1 MSYHQLI
8 LALHL
13 LAIAIGIGLGFSNIV
28 NLATA
33 KSQTGDI
40 AKGLG
45 MGRLANRK
53 YHDAAVIIILVTGG
67 LLLANLGSMA
77 GLSKWFHIK
86 LAFVLIF
93 VVCHFAA
100 RTTVKQ
106 VIASGNMALMG
117 RAKMFSHIAITGAVL
132 ALISAVLAFAA

>member
-13 LAIAIGIGLGFSNIV
+13 LAIAIGIGLGFSNLV

-33 KSQTGDI
+33 KTQTGDI

-45 MGRLANRK
+45 LGRLANRK

-67 LLLANLGSMA
+67 LLLANLGSIA
-77 GLSKWFHIK
+77 VLSKWFHIK
-86 LAFVLIF
+86 LTFVLIF

-100 RTTVKQ
+100 RATVKQ

>member
-1 MSYHQLI
+1 VSYHQLI

-13 LAIAIGIGLGFSNIV
+13 IAIAIGIGIGFSNIV

-40 AKGLG
+40 AKGLA
-45 MGRLANRK
+45 MGRFANRK
-53 YHDAAVIIILVTGG
+53 YHDAAVIIILVSGG

-77 GLSKWFHIK
+77 GISKWFHFK
-86 LAFVLIF
+86 LAMVLVF

-100 RTTVKQ
+100 RATVKQ
-106 VIASGNMALMG
+106 VIATGNASLMG

>member
-8 LALHL
+8 LSLHL
-13 LAIAIGIGLGFSNIV
+13 LAIAVGIGIGFSNIV
-28 NLATA
+28 NLGTA
-33 KSQTGDI
+33 KSQSGDI
-40 AKGLG
+40 AKGLA

-53 YHDAAVIIILVTGG
+53 YHDAAVIIILITGG

-77 GLSKWFHIK
+77 GVSKWFHIK

-100 RTTVKQ
+100 RATVKQ
-106 VIASGNMALMG
+106 MLATGNTALMP
-117 RAKMFSHIAITGAVL
+117 RAKMLSHIAITGAVL

>member
-13 LAIAIGIGLGFSNIV
+13 LAIAIGIGIGFSNIV
-28 NLATA
+28 NLVTA

-100 RTTVKQ
+100 RATVKQ

-117 RAKMFSHIAITGAVL
+117 RARMFSHIAITGAVL

>member
-8 LALHL
+8 LALHIL
-13 LAIAIGIGLGFSNIV
+13 SITIGIGIGFSNIV

-40 AKGLG
+40 AKGLA

-53 YHDAAVIIILVTGG
+53 YHDAAVILILVTGG
-67 LLLANLGSMA
+67 LLLANLGVG

-86 LAFVLIF
+86 LAFVAIF
-93 VVCHFAA
+93 VICHFAA
-100 RTTVKQ
+100 RATVKQ
-106 VIASGNMALMG
+106 MLATGNTALMG
-117 RAKMFSHIAITGAVL
+117 RAKMLSHIAITGAVL
-132 ALISAVLAFAA
+132 SLISAVLAFAT

>member
-13 LAIAIGIGLGFSNIV
+13 LAIAIGIGIGFSNIV

-117 RAKMFSHIAITGAVL
+117 RARMFSHIAITGAVL

>member
-13 LAIAIGIGLGFSNIV
+13 LAIAIGIGVGFSNIV

-33 KSQTGDI
+33 KTQSGDI

-77 GLSKWFHIK
+77 GISKWFHVK
-86 LAFVLIF
+86 LALVAIF
-93 VVCHFAA
+93 VICHFAA
-100 RTTVKQ
+100 RATVKQ
-106 VIASGNMALMG
+106 VLATGNTALMP

-132 ALISAVLAFAA
+132 ALISAVLAFAN

>member
-1 MSYHQLI
+1 MSYHQFL
-8 LALHL
+8 LSAHL
-13 LAIAIGIGLGFSNIV
+13 LAIAIGIGIGFSNIV

-33 KSQTGDI
+33 KTQTGDI

-86 LAFVLIF
+86 LTFVAIF
-93 VVCHFAA
+93 VICHFAA
-100 RTTVKQ
+100 RYFSINGITNSNPAQ
-106 VIASGNMALMG
+106 LA
-117 RAKMFSHIAITGAVL
+117 RAKILSHIALTFAVIAVL
-132 ALISAVLAFAA
+132 TAVLAFAA

>member
-1 MSYHQLI
+1 VSYHQLI

-13 LAIAIGIGLGFSNIV
+13 LAIAIGIGIGFSNIV
-28 NLATA
+28 NLTTS
-33 KSQTGDI
+33 KSQSGDI
-40 AKGLG
+40 AKGLA

-53 YHDAAVIIILVTGG
+53 YHDAAVIIILVSGG

-77 GLSKWFHIK
+77 GISKWFHLK
-86 LAFVLIF
+86 LAMVLVF

-100 RTTVKQ
+100 RATVKQ
-106 VIASGNMALMG
+106 VIATGNAALMG

>member
-13 LAIAIGIGLGFSNIV
+13 LAIAIGIGIGFSNIV

-33 KSQTGDI
+33 KTQIGDI
-40 AKGLG
+40 SKGLA

-67 LLLANLGSMA
+67 LLLANLGSMT
-77 GLSKWFHIK
+77 GISKWFHVK

-100 RTTVKQ
+100 RATVKQ
-106 VIASGNMALMG
+106 MLATGNTALMP
-117 RAKMFSHIAITGAVL
+117 RAKMLSHIAITGAVL
-132 ALISAVLAFAA
+132 ALVSAVLAFAA

>member
-13 LAIAIGIGLGFSNIV
+13 LAIAIGIGIGFSNIV

-33 KSQTGDI
+33 KTQTGDI
-40 AKGLG
+40 AKGLA
-45 MGRLANRK
+45 MGRFANRK
-53 YHDAAVIIILVTGG
+53 YHDAAVIAILVTGG

-86 LAFVLIF
+86 LTLVLIF

-100 RTTVKQ
+100 RATVKQ
-106 VIASGNMALMG
+106 MIATGNTALMS
-117 RAKMFSHIAITGAVL
+117 RAKMFSHVAITGAVL
-132 ALISAVLAFAA
+132 ALISAVLAFAN

>member
-13 LAIAIGIGLGFSNIV
+13 LAIAIGIGIGFSNIV

-33 KSQTGDI
+33 KTQKGDI
-40 AKGLG
+40 SKGLA

-77 GLSKWFHIK
+77 GISKWFHVK

-100 RTTVKQ
+100 RATVKQ
-106 VIASGNMALMG
+106 MLATGNTALMS
-117 RAKMFSHIAITGAVL
+117 RAKMLSHIAITGAVL
-132 ALISAVLAFAA
+132 ALVSAVLAFAA

>member
-1 MSYHQLI
+1 VSYHQLI

-13 LAIAIGIGLGFSNIV
+13 LAIAIGIGIGFSNIV

-33 KSQTGDI
+33 KSRTGDI
-40 AKGLG
+40 AKGLA
-45 MGRLANRK
+45 MGRFANRK
-53 YHDAAVIIILVTGG
+53 YHDAAVIIILVSGG

-77 GLSKWFHIK
+77 GISKWFHFK
-86 LAFVLIF
+86 LAMVLVF

-100 RTTVKQ
+100 RATVKQ
-106 VIASGNMALMG
+106 VIATGNASLMG

>member
-1 MSYHQLI
+1 VSYHQLI

-13 LAIAIGIGLGFSNIV
+13 LAIAIGIGIGFSNIV
-28 NLATA
+28 NLATS
-33 KSQTGDI
+33 KSQSGDI
-40 AKGLG
+40 AKGLA

-53 YHDAAVIIILVTGG
+53 YHDAAVIIILVSGG
-67 LLLANLGSMA
+67 LLLANLGSMV
-77 GLSKWFHIK
+77 GISKWFHLK
-86 LAFVLIF
+86 LAMVLVF

-100 RTTVKQ
+100 RATVKQ
-106 VIASGNMALMG
+106 VIATGNAALMG

>member
-13 LAIAIGIGLGFSNIV
+13 LAIAIGIGIGISNIV
-28 NLATA
+28 NLGTA
-33 KSQTGDI
+33 KSQSGDI
-40 AKGLG
+40 AKGLA

-53 YHDAAVIIILVTGG
+53 YHDAAVIVILITGG

-77 GLSKWFHIK
+77 GVSKWFHVK
-86 LAFVLIF
+86 LTFVLIF

-100 RTTVKQ
+100 RATVKQ
-106 VIASGNMALMG
+106 MLATGNTALMG
-117 RAKMFSHIAITGAVL
+117 RAKMLSHIAITGAVL

>member
-13 LAIAIGIGLGFSNIV
+13 LAIAIGIGVGFSNLV
-28 NLATA
+28 SLRLT
-33 KSQTGDI
+33 KTQTGDI

-86 LAFVLIF
+86 LTFVAIF
-93 VVCHFAA
+93 VICHFAA
-100 RTTVKQ
+100 RYTVSQ
-106 VIASGNMALMG
+106 MLATGNAALMG
-117 RAKMFSHIAITGAVL
+117 RAKMLSHIAITGAVL
-132 ALISAVLAFAA
+132 ALISAVLAFAN

>member
-1 MSYHQLI
+1 VSYHQLI

-13 LAIAIGIGLGFSNIV
+13 LAIAIGIGIGFSNIV
-28 NLATA
+28 NLTTS
-33 KSQTGDI
+33 KSQSGDI
-40 AKGLG
+40 AKGLA

-53 YHDAAVIIILVTGG
+53 YHDAAVIIILVSGG
-67 LLLANLGSMA
+67 LLLANLGSMV
-77 GLSKWFHIK
+77 GISKWFHLK
-86 LAFVLIF
+86 LAMVLVF

-100 RTTVKQ
+100 RATVKQ
-106 VIASGNMALMG
+106 VIATGNAALMG